1 MDDPLTIYLILCA
14 VVIMAWLVIY
24 IVLPTRYNVFRNRRE
39 RRKTVPEYTCKTS
52 YNSGI
57 DPVLYQAPAHFLQP
71 KPGIFLDSRIVG
83 GVKADGHEV
92 KDPKVRIKGYRE
104 ETTVHRRPLKG
115 AAMTLLGG
123 AVGGRR
129 GAMLGAFAG
138 SPRVETNQVPVYE
151 PVERSYFRVF
161 VYDWQGWPLVDYTSD
176 MKHEYEALVD
186 FYQRIVKDNETM
198 EQKFFQSC
206 GMPLSSE
213 VMGTEADGSPSE
225 DYCKY
230 CYADGHFLQDCTMD
244 EMIEHCAQFVDEVNK
259 HMPEPLTKEKYKQM
273 MRSYFPMLKRWKK

>member
-1 MDDPLTIYLILCA
+1 MIDLFDLVYMAILV
-14 VVIMAWLVIY
+14 VVIMMVP
-24 IVLPTRYNVFRNRRE
+24 IVWGIFFSKKRDKACE
-39 RRKTVPEYTCKTS
+39 SKYTCIAY
-52 YNSGI
+52 YNGAV
-57 DPVLYQAPAHFLQP
+57 DWVLYQAPAHFLQP

-92 KDPKVRIKGYRE
+92 KDPKVRVKGYRE
-104 ETTVHRRPLKG
+104 ETMVHRRPLKG

-123 AVGGRR
+123 MVGGRK

-138 SPRVETNQVPVYE
+138 GPRVETNQVPVYE

-198 EQKFFQSC
+198 EQIFCQSC

-213 VMGTEADGSPSE
+213 VMGTEADGSPSG

-259 HMPEPLTKEKYKQM
+259 HMPEPLTKLKYKQM
-273 MRSYFPMLKRWKK
+273 MQSYFPMLKRWKK

>member
-1 MDDPLTIYLILCA
+1 MDDPITILLILCA
-14 VVIMAWLVIY
+14 VVVLAWLVIY

-39 RRKTVPEYTCKTS
+39 RRKPVPEYTSETS

-83 GVKADGHEV
+83 SVKTDEREV
-92 KDPKVRIKGYRE
+92 KDPKVRVIGYRE
-104 ETTVHRRPLKG
+104 ETTVHRRPLAG

-123 AVGGRR
+123 MVGGRK

-138 SPRVETNQVPVYE
+138 GPRVETNQVPVYE
-151 PVERSYFRVF
+151 PIEHSFFRIC
-161 VYDWQGWPLVDYTSD
+161 VYDWQGRPVVDYSPY
-176 MKHEYEALVD
+176 MKHEYDSLVE
-186 FYQRIVKDNETM
+186 FYQRIIKDNETM
-198 EQKFFQSC
+198 EQKFCQSC

-213 VMGTEADGSPSE
+213 VVGTNADGSPSE

-230 CYADGHFLQDCTMD
+230 CYVDGHFLQDCTMD
-244 EMIEHCAQFVDEVNK
+244 EMIEHCVQFVDEVNK
-259 HMPEPLTKEKYKQM
+259 HMPEPLTKLKYKQM
-273 MRSYFPMLKRWKK
+273 MQSYFPMLKRWRK